1 LKRAAPAMMP
11 TSGLEV
17 LEKWKFKWVSVS
29 EEKMVETGSCFC
41 GAPLPEN

>member
-1 LKRAAPAMMP
+1 MQ

-17 LEKWKFKWVSVS
+17 LEKWKRKQVSVS
-29 EEKMVETGSCFC
+29 EEKMGETGSCFR